1 MVHLERVFM
10 NNVTPMYAGRQVAIT
25 TLEDTLKAG
34 FADDGFL
41 RWGVDYL
48 VLQK

>member
-1 MVHLERVFM
+1 
-10 NNVTPMYAGRQVAIT
+10 MYVVRQVAIKK
-25 TLEDTLKAG
+25 LEDTLEAG

-48 VLQK
+48 VPRK